1 MLGNRSRANAS
12 TWQSLGRR
20 SELLAGSAIGVALL
34 ITLNPQNARAL
45 CNATAKLSLNCT
57 GTFATTDTTNTL
69 VNPASADRE
78 QRAHEPQ
85 DVVVNAAVAGGANIS
100 GFGLAITNG
109 LAGGALNMSNLGAV
123 TLTTGK
129 PTVPLEISTTVGVGP
144 AALQLLSNGGNIAYS
159 GNGSVTDGGLGVPA
173 VALTVFNFTAV
184 GPTSGSAT
192 FGTSA
197 APVSANFSGSQAI
210 SVQTTN
216 GGASVFLQGGSLQET
231 GSGNVPGIPSLP
243 IGSLPPLTLGFF
255 GLLANTV
262 ANGGGTGSVLIDTTG
277 HTAITGTTSGFG
289 IGAITQTGNST
300 VSTDANI
307 GSPAAN
313 LHTGILAANVS
324 GAGPVSVTLNSGGAI
339 FANTYG
345 IQALSAV
352 APISITQAQGAAI
365 SGGAGTGISAASTS
379 GNIAIITNGTV
390 NANQAVSASTS
401 GSILLSNSGVLTGT
415 VSAISAQTA
424 GAFINIANSGNLFAS
439 TPSGTSIQTNGGP
452 ANLSNSG
459 LISGSLALNGSNNVF
474 NNAAGAT
481 WTSSGSS
488 NFGSSSAINNAGT
501 IFASGATTL
510 NFGSSSVIDNAGT
523 FIAAGPTA
531 ITGGPAFNNT
541 GVVNLQNGNP
551 LTSSGIINNG
561 GAFIAAGP
569 STISAPVFNNLST
582 GLINIQNGSA
592 SNQVTLAGNYVGSPG
607 SQLAI
612 GVNPLTGTSDKLIV
626 SGNAS
631 GTTSVIATYLST
643 GPLKSPVPVVQSS
656 PGSTA
661 MFTLADPTN
670 GFFNYKLSQSSGT
683 FALSAAGLSAAGIA
697 QPVIN
702 RTAVQTSQ
710 LEITQIWDQLRV
722 RRDQIQGSRT
732 SPPLGYA
739 ADSALSYQSDSSYQE
754 AALSYQSDNSKQ
766 HSATDALAMVVKAP
780 HPVED
785 LGPKPA
791 VWLQTFYDQ
800 AQWTESS
807 GGSNFNRR
815 TGTVGFQAGF
825 DETWRNLLSKADA
838 FVVGLVGGDA
848 QADTTFAAT
857 NNQANIF
864 GPGFGAY
871 ATYIN
876 GGFSVDALVKNDW
889 FRLTESSP
897 SNSVNLNNFNVAG
910 NIQYKFDVLKTSF
923 IEPTGG
929 FVYTDTAY
937 GSGAAALQLQNGNV
951 TRLQAGARFGTD
963 WDWNNIHFTPNLL
976 ALVYDNVIVTGTAL
990 QNIGVA
996 GVTVPSDEGLIRGEF
1011 DLELQ
1016 ADFGHGYSA
1025 FALGDVRFGEGLVAE
1040 TVKIGARK
1048 QW

>member
-45 CNATAKLSLNCT
+45 CNAPVGSLKCT
-57 GTFATTDTTNTL
+57 GTFATSDTTSPF

-78 QRAHEPQ
+78 QLYSQPG
-85 DVVVNAAVAGGANIS
+85 DVVVNASVAGGANIS
-100 GFGLAITNG
+100 GFGLAVTNTFS
-109 LAGGALNMSNLGAV
+109 GGAISMSNLGAV

-129 PTVPLEISTTVGVGP
+129 PTVPPTLGIGP
-144 AALQLLSNGGNIAYS
+144 AALQLTSFGGGNIAYS
-159 GNGSVTDGGLGVPA
+159 GNGSVTDGGLGAPA
-173 VALTVFNFTAV
+173 VALTTFLAAN
-184 GPTSGSAT
+184 PT

-197 APVSANFSGSQAI
+197 GNATFGSSATPITSTFSGSQAI
-210 SVQTTN
+210 TVQTIN
-216 GGASVFLQGGSLQET
+216 GTAGIFLQAGSVQET

-277 HTAITGTTSGFG
+277 HTVITGTTTGFG

-300 VSTDANI
+300 VNTDANI

-324 GAGPVSVTLNSGGAI
+324 GAGPVSVTLNSGGTI

-379 GNIAIITNGTV
+379 GNIAITTNGTV

-424 GAFINIANSGNLFAS
+424 GAFINIVNSGNLFAS

-474 NNAAGAT
+474 NNAATAT

-501 IFASGATTL
+501 ILASGPTTL
-510 NFGSSSVIDNAGT
+510 NFGSSSVINNAGT

-541 GVVNLQNGNP
+541 GVVNLQNGSP
-551 LTSSGIINNG
+551 LTSSGIINNRG
-561 GAFIAAGP
+561 TFIAAGP

-582 GLINIQNGSA
+582 GLLNIQNGSA
-592 SNQVTLAGNYVGSPG
+592 SNQVTLAGNYVGSAG

-631 GTTSVIATYLST
+631 GTTSVIATYFST
-643 GPLKSPVPVVQSS
+643 GPLKSSVPIVQSG

-661 MFTLADPTN
+661 TFTLSDPTN
-670 GFFNYKLSQSSGT
+670 GLFNYKLSQSSPGT
-683 FALSAAGLSAAGIA
+683 FALSAAGLSPAGIA

-739 ADSALSYQSDSSYQE
+739 ADGALSYQSDLSYQE
-754 AALSYQSDNSKQ
+754 EALSYQNDNSKQ
-766 HSATDALAMVVKAP
+766 GSAADALAMAVKAP
-780 HPVED
+780 RPVEE

-857 NNQANIF
+857 TNQANIF

-897 SNSVNLNNFNVAG
+897 SSSVNLNNFNVAG

-937 GSGAAALQLQNGNV
+937 GSGAAALELQNGNV

-990 QNIGVA
+990 QNLGVP
-996 GVTVPSDEGLIRGEF
+996 GIPSDEGLIRGEF

-1025 FALGDVRFGEGLVAE
+1025 FALGDVQFGEGLVAG